1 MKKACRESFRA
12 YLRNVKLFAKTRA
25 NSQKAIS
32 QLWVEA
38 LAKQLVE
45 ELKVLYKTKDLEEL
59 VDLVRYQTG
68 VDKRTLSRFIE
79 LGKMPHPRVL
89 ERIVVYS
96 NCKLVIKAVPQCSN
110 DHCPPVAE
118 LCDHPGTINH
128 KIQLLLIGALLRSS
142 RCKANKMLALQ
153 NSITKRLDQRL
164 NENME
169 SSLRRHFIGLPK
181 VVVGKPITFVDA
193 QLILRNYD
201 MKLMI
206 HISR

>member
-1 MKKACRESFRA
+1 MKDKCREAFTA

-25 NSQKAIS
+25 NSQKAVS

-59 VDLVRYQTG
+59 VDLVCYQTG
-68 VDKRTLSRFIE
+68 VDKRTLRRFIE
-79 LGKMPHPRVL
+79 LGKMPRPRVL
-89 ERIVVYS
+89 ERIVVHS
-96 NCKLVIKAVPQCSN
+96 NYKLVIKAVPLCSN

-118 LCDHPGTINH
+118 LCNHPGMINH
-128 KIQLLLIGALLRSS
+128 KLQLLLIGALLRSS
-142 RCKANKMLALQ
+142 RCKANKMLELQ
-153 NSITKRLDQRL
+153 NSLTKRLDQSF

-169 SSLRRHFIGLPK
+169 SNLLRHFISLPK
-181 VVVGKPITFVDA
+181 LVVGKPITFVA
-193 QLILRNYD
+193 TQLILRNYD

-206 HISR
+206 HITR

>member
-68 VDKRTLSRFIE
+68 VDKLS
-79 LGKMPHPRVL
+79 L
-89 ERIVVYS
+89 
-96 NCKLVIKAVPQCSN
+96 
-110 DHCPPVAE
+110 
-118 LCDHPGTINH
+118 
-128 KIQLLLIGALLRSS
+128 
-142 RCKANKMLALQ
+142 
-153 NSITKRLDQRL
+153 
-164 NENME
+164 
-169 SSLRRHFIGLPK
+169 
-181 VVVGKPITFVDA
+181 
-193 QLILRNYD
+193 
-201 MKLMI
+201 I
-206 HISR
+206 HI